1 MIFVHTCQAKVDKIY
16 YFFTKTLFLQK
27 ERRVMT
33 QEKFERYRK
42 AVEELKERKG
52 YTVAFLAGIAS
63 EKADAKIAPNRMSN
77 ILSGKENGK
86 AALIILAEI
95 VFLYDLEA

>member
-1 MIFVHTCQAKVDKIY
+1 MKKGII
-16 YFFTKTLFLQK
+16 
-27 ERRVMT
+27 MT

-52 YTVAFLAGIAS
+52 YTFPFLASIAS
-63 EKADAKIAPNRMSN
+63 EKADSKIAPNRMSN
-77 ILSGKENGK
+77 ILNGKENGK

-95 VFLYDLEA
+95 AFLYDLDV